1 MRTGTVTSISIIASA
16 ALGAALLGVLGTYLV
31 LPEVAPS
38 TAMTDTAD
46 GQAASAQDSTAR
58 RGAAQDSAR
67 QAVANGQAD
76 STAQGRMTATKGSL
90 QATGGEEMSATGG
103 TDDSSDGEQLQALQ
117 DSIATLNRRLQDTRT
132 AADTL
137 RAKLAD
143 AEAEQAKVNELSNAL
158 MEMRRRN
165 LGNLLT
171 DVDMSVLKKLYQE
184 TTGQART
191 RLLQSMAPAQAAK
204 FVNQVVE
211 ADSTS
216 ASLPESDS

>member
-67 QAVANGQAD
+67 QSVANGQAD
-76 STAQGRMTATKGSL
+76 STAEGGMTTTEGSS

-211 ADSTS
+211 AGSTS
-216 ASLPESDS
+216 ASRPESDS

>member
-103 TDDSSDGEQLQALQ
+103 TDDSSEGEQLQALQ

-132 AADTL
+132 AADSL

-143 AEAEQAKVNELSNAL
+143 AEAEQAQVNELSNAL

-165 LGNLLT
+165 LGNLLK

-211 ADSTS
+211 AGSTS